1 MRFWK
6 YIAYFGLAVLLSLPT
21 GIAQAQDAETPA
33 SPDHQAQSEQAPP
46 QQSQPQVGQGQS
58 PTPTPEGDSAHAT
71 PEKVITPQEAK
82 ELFRSVDEL
91 MKFASD
97 DTGLPI
103 KHEVK
108 RKLADRQEVQSYL
121 EKGMKDDKDAKRLER
136 SSEVLKKFGLLP
148 RDFQLGPFLVSMLKE
163 QVAGYYDPKKKTV
176 NILNWIDP
184 EQQKPVLAHELT
196 HALQD
201 QSFGMEKWMKEAET
215 EGDKKN
221 DPTPADI
228 DTDEESSA
236 REAVVEGQAMVVML
250 DYTLAPT
257 GRTLLEMPQIGE
269 AMKQGMLDG
278 PDSPTFSKAPIFL
291 KEELTFPYRFG
302 MDFTLALEKAG
313 GKKLGFEGA
322 FNNPPTTTREIM
334 EPDTYLG
341 HEKIEPLKRID
352 FKKDFE
358 KYDTFD
364 IGAIGEFDVDVLVE
378 QYAGRKEAETMYPAW
393 RGGYYFAC
401 RAKGVKSGPLGVL
414 YLSKWSTPQKAAEFA
429 GDYAKS
435 LATRYQKQ
443 QPIGQDGKPV
453 VDAPPAE
460 SWKTLRGLHAWMTEE
475 GAVVIEVRGDE
486 VLVSESLDDDTTRK
500 VEADFFAEVG
510 DRK

>member
-1 MRFWK
+1 MRLCGFSR
-6 YIAYFGLAVLLSLPT
+6 IFLFVFLTLASAWSQTGAKQSSADQRGSSPQSSQSQSAGEGARPT
-21 GIAQAQDAETPA
+21 QTPTTQTPA
-33 SPDHQAQSEQAPP
+33 TQAPT
-46 QQSQPQVGQGQS
+46 
-58 PTPTPEGDSAHAT
+58 TPA
-71 PEKVITPQEAK
+71 PEKIISPQEAK

-91 MKFASD
+91 MKFASE

-108 RKLADRQEVQSYL
+108 RKLADRHEVESYL

-136 SSEVLKKFGLLP
+136 SSEVLKKFGLIP

-201 QSFGMEKWMKEAET
+201 QSFGMEKWMEEAQT

-221 DPTPADI
+221 NPTPADI

-236 REAVVEGQAMVVML
+236 REAVVEGQAMVVMM
-250 DYTLAPT
+250 DYSLAPT
-257 GRTLLEMPQIGE
+257 GKTLLQMPQIGQALE
-269 AMKQGMLDG
+269 QGMLDS
-278 PDSPTFSKAPIFL
+278 PDSPAFKSAPIFL
-291 KEELTFPYRFG
+291 KEELTFPYRYG
-302 MDFTLALEKAG
+302 MEFTLALEKAG
-313 GKKLGFEGA
+313 GKKLAFEGA

-334 EPDTYLG
+334 EPDTYLE
-341 HEKIEPLKRID
+341 HEKIEPLKRLD
-352 FKKDFE
+352 FKKDFD

-364 IGAIGEFDVDVLVE
+364 IGAIGEFDVNVLVE
-378 QYAGRKEAETMYPAW
+378 QYAGRQEADSIYPAW

-401 RAKGVKSGPLGVL
+401 RPKGTKSGPLGVL
-414 YLSKWSTPQKAAEFA
+414 YVSRWATPQKAAEFA

-435 LATRYQKQ
+435 LATRYQKR
-443 QPIGQDGKPV
+443 QPLGDDGKV
-453 VDAPPAE
+453 ATDAPPAE
-460 SWKTLRGLHAWMTEE
+460 AWRTLRGLHAWMTEE

-486 VLVSESLDDDTTRK
+486 VMVSESLDDETTKR
-500 VEADFFAEVG
+500 VEGDFFGDEAE
-510 DRK
+510 KK

>member
-1 MRFWK
+1 MT
-6 YIAYFGLAVLLSLPT
+6 LATFKKLFLQCCLFFFFYAALSAIT
-21 GIAQAQDAETPA
+21 VSAET
-33 SPDHQAQSEQAPP
+33 QEKQAPD
-46 QQSQPQVGQGQS
+46 QPSTAKQ
-58 PTPTPEGDSAHAT
+58 T
-71 PEKVITPQEAK
+71 PEKTISPQEAK

-91 MKFASD
+91 LKFASD

-103 KHEVK
+103 KHDIK
-108 RKLADRQEVQSYL
+108 RKLADREEVQSYL

-136 SSEVLKKFGLLP
+136 SSEVLKKFGLIP
-148 RDFQLGPFLVSMLKE
+148 KDFQLGPFLVSMLKE

-176 NILNWIDP
+176 NILNWIGP

-215 EGDKKN
+215 EGEKKN

-250 DYTLAPT
+250 DYSLAST
-257 GRTLLEMPQIGE
+257 GKTLLDMPQIGE

-291 KEELTFPYRFG
+291 KEELTFPYRYG

-341 HEKIEPLKRID
+341 HEKLEPLKRID
-352 FKKDFE
+352 FKRDFE

-364 IGAIGEFDVDVLVE
+364 IGAIGEFDVDVLIE
-378 QYAGRKEAETMYPAW
+378 EYAGRPEAEVIYPAW
-393 RGGYYFAC
+393 RGGYYFAG
-401 RAKGVKSGPLGVL
+401 RPRGTKSGPLGVI
-414 YLSKWSTPQKAAEFA
+414 YLSRWASAEKASEFA
-429 GDYAKS
+429 ADYARS
-435 LATRYQKQ
+435 LAKRYDKH
-443 QPIGQDGKPV
+443 QPLGSDGKV
-453 VDAPPAE
+453 VEDAPPAE
-460 SWKTLRGLHAWMTEE
+460 SWKTLRGRHAWMTEE

-486 VLVSESLDDDTTRK
+486 VMVSESFDEDTTKR
-500 VEADFFAEVG
+500 VEGDFFAEAAG
-510 DRK
+510 KK